1 MEWKYIKLRCESHP
15 QAFKRKNKK
24 CWHFYMLSEKWT
36 SVGLSSSL
44 SPTPLYHPS
53 SSLRSKTLHMYCVVA
68 GFVGICPWRD
78 RGWMEHPWNKP
89 HFHPWCAAA
98 SDNGR
103 FKWILQIT
111 LPSVG
116 PNKPHN
122 VHLLLLNLF
131 PLSLPQQMPTQL
143 TSIHIHPALANSPP
157 FLHLQV
163 FHVLIIS
170 SGVHRPAAVELKGRG
185 DDHLN
190 GPFNCQ

>member
-1 MEWKYIKLRCESHP
+1 MGWKYIKLRCESHP
-15 QAFKRKNKK
+15 QAFKRENKK
-24 CWHFYMLSEKWT
+24 CWHFYVLSEKWT

-44 SPTPLYHPS
+44 SPNPLYLPS

-68 GFVGICPWRD
+68 GFVWICPWRD

-122 VHLLLLNLF
+122 AHLLLLHLF
-131 PLSLPQQMPTQL
+131 PLSLPP
-143 TSIHIHPALANSPP
+143 SFSP
-157 FLHLQV
+157 
-163 FHVLIIS
+163 S
-170 SGVHRPAAVELKGRG
+170 SSLPC
-185 DDHLN
+185 
-190 GPFNCQ
+190 FNYFVWGSQASRCWIEGTWRWSFKWPL